1 MSSIGWVAF
10 SEGERK
16 RTLDILSAFSES
28 GTLDELGI
36 GRVRD
41 AFSDLLFPGTSTI
54 QTRARYFLIIPWIYR
69 ELEGRSPVSN
79 ALTRARQYEVKLIEL
94 FRQQMAV
101 GEGDTVGVIGGTAGA
116 DLVQLPSQ
124 IYWQGLSRW
133 GIRSRLGQRAA
144 YHRLLGARNFG
155 LLARGEELDPL
166 ASDPSWWDSGL
177 PPEPDDLWVAP
188 TLELEPTEAA
198 YLREMVTIQVSGTLL
213 AALVSRGELLP
224 DAKLPWQL
232 PAEFKDA
239 LLSDVAEQLSHAEN
253 FSLAMNGAT
262 ILFNLMIAER
272 KTEGAKFID
281 TYREDFTDW
290 AASVQSRSGALEEWF
305 GSSEAREKFW
315 STARMGNPRLPG
327 VREKQFIENWITR
340 SIESPGSL
348 MEDAEV
354 RQLIAQR
361 ELHLKGPSRAK
372 LRSASALEAWNGG
385 PGASPLDFRW
395 GTVRTLVNDIAHG
408 IAIEDSSDSR
418 ETIART

>member
-79 ALTRARQYEVKLIEL
+79 ASTRARQYEVKLIEL
-94 FRQQMAV
+94 FRQQMVA

-166 ASDPSWWDSGL
+166 ASDPSWWDSEL
-177 PPEPDDLWVAP
+177 PPEPDELWETP
-188 TLELEPTEAA
+188 TLELESTEAR
-198 YLREMVTIQVSGTLL
+198 YLLEMVTIQVPGTLL
-213 AALVSRGELLP
+213 AALVGRGESLP
-224 DAKLPWQL
+224 DAALPWHL
-232 PAEFKDA
+232 PAEFKDD

-262 ILFNLMIAER
+262 ILFNLMIAEQ
-272 KTEGAKFID
+272 KAEGARFID
-281 TYREDFTDW
+281 TYRMHFVEWVGSIESNTG
-290 AASVQSRSGALEEWF
+290 SLEEWF
-305 GSSEAREKFW
+305 GTSEAREEFW
-315 STARMGNPRLPG
+315 TTARMGNPRLPG
-327 VREKQFIENWITR
+327 IREKEFIESWINR
-340 SIESPGSL
+340 AIESPGSL

-354 RQLIAQR
+354 RQLIAER

-372 LRSASALEAWNGG
+372 LTSASALEAWNGG

-408 IAIEDSSDSR
+408 LAVEETLDSG
-418 ETIART
+418 ENIART